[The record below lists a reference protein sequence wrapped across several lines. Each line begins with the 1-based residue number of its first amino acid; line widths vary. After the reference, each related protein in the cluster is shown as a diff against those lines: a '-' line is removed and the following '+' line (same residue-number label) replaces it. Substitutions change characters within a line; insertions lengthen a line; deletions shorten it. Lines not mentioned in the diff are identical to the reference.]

1 MIKVIKAV
9 SLTLLFFMGITF
21 AMENTQ
27 SLVLRYF
34 GYETPPINL
43 YLLILVSILFG
54 VIVAGIGFIIDQ
66 WSLKKVVRQKEREIE
81 SLEKEVR
88 TVQET
93 GRDLVNSRED
103 G

>member
-1 MIKVIKAV
+1 M
-9 SLTLLFFMGITF
+9 SLTLLFFAGITF

-27 SLVLRYF
+27 SLVLHYF

-43 YLLILVSILFG
+43 YLLILISVLFG

-66 WSLKKVVRQKEREIE
+66 WSLKKVVRQKKREIE
-81 SLEKEVR
+81 SLEKELR
-88 TVQET
+88 AVQEK

>member
-1 MIKVIKAV
+1 MIKLIKAV
-9 SLTLLFFMGITF
+9 FLTLLFFTGITF

-43 YLLILVSILFG
+43 YLLILVSVLFG

-81 SLEKEVR
+81 SLEKEIR
-88 TVQET
+88 TIQET
-93 GRDLVNSRED
+93 GKDLVNSRED

>member
-1 MIKVIKAV
+1 M
-9 SLTLLFFMGITF
+9 SLTLLFFAGITF

-34 GYETPPINL
+34 GYETPPIDL

-88 TVQET
+88 TVQEK

>member
-9 SLTLLFFMGITF
+9 SLTLLFFAGITF

-34 GYETPPINL
+34 GYETPPIDL
-43 YLLILVSILFG
+43 YLLILLSVLFG
-54 VIVAGIGFIIDQ
+54 VLVAGIGFLIDQ
-66 WSLKKVVRQKEREIE
+66 RSLKKAVRQKDREIE
-81 SLEKEVR
+81 SLERESR
-88 TVQET
+88 TNQER
-93 GRDLVNSRED
+93 GRAVLNQGEN

>member
-9 SLTLLFFMGITF
+9 SLTLLFFAGITF

-34 GYETPPINL
+34 GYETPPIDL

-66 WSLKKVVRQKEREIE
+66 WSLKKVVRQKKREIE
-81 SLEKEVR
+81 SLEKELR
-88 TVQET
+88 TVQEK